1 MATLPSAEERLERL
15 LCLAA
20 CEIRDCKACGTRLY
34 FVMHNTGKKAPYTI
48 DGVNHFSNCPGADS
62 FRRKKEAR

>member
-1 MATLPSAEERLERL
+1 
-15 LCLAA
+15 
-20 CEIRDCKACGTRLY
+20 
-34 FVMHNTGKKAPYTI
+34 MHNTGKKAPYTA